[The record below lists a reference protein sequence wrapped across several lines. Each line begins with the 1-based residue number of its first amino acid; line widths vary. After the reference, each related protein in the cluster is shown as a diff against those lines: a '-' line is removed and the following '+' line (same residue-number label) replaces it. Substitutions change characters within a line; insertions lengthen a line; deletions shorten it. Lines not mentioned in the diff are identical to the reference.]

1 MGKFFK
7 GVFKDIFAQ
16 FMKEI
21 IAIFWKAF
29 LVCYEED
36 NGWCGQWHGQTL
48 LKYINSR

>member
-16 FMKEI
+16 FMKET
-21 IAIFWKAF
+21 IAIFGNAF
-29 LVCYEED
+29 LEYYEED
-36 NGWCGQWHGQTL
+36 NGWCARHGQTL